1 MTLVLKRKKYFIIS
15 ILFLLAVSL
24 TLNLLPVSHAYAKET
39 SETSK
44 TSKTSG
50 TISSD
55 DIKNQLNQVTGNN
68 STDSAEQQIKSQGSN
83 IIKYL
88 ILISGFIFIGLIVF
102 AGMKLG
108 MAIEE
113 KDRASTLKWIIA
125 IIAAIIIVSSAPFIY
140 NWAINASFK

>member
-1 MTLVLKRKKYFIIS
+1 MTLVLKSKKYFIIS

-24 TLNLLPVSHAYAKET
+24 ILILLPVSHAYASGGT
-39 SETSK
+39 N
-44 TSKTSG
+44 G

-55 DIKNQLNQVTGNN
+55 DIKNQLNQVTGNS
-68 STDSAEQQIKSQGSN
+68 STVSAEQQIKSQGSN

-88 ILISGFIFIGLIVF
+88 ILISGFIFIGLIIF
-102 AGMKLG
+102 AGIKLG

-113 KDRASTLKWIIA
+113 KDRAGTLKWIVA
-125 IIAAIIIVSSAPFIY
+125 IIAAIIIVASAPFIY

>member
-1 MTLVLKRKKYFIIS
+1 MTLVLKNKKYFIIS

-24 TLNLLPVSHAYAKET
+24 ILILLPVSHAYA
-39 SETSK
+39 SSG
-44 TSKTSG
+44 TSG

-55 DIKNQLNQVTGNN
+55 DIKNQLNQVTGNS
-68 STDSAEQQIKSQGSN
+68 STISAEQQIKSQGSN

-88 ILISGFIFIGLIVF
+88 ILISGFIFIGLIIF
-102 AGMKLG
+102 AGIKLG

-113 KDRASTLKWIIA
+113 KDRASTLKWIVA
-125 IIAAIIIVSSAPFIY
+125 IIIAIIIVASAPFIY